1 MTARITAAAIA
12 LCKQTATDSG
22 LAYNMLWANHS
33 KQFIEDAKT
42 ALKAA
47 DATGKADARF
57 QRRQVKLQKE
67 CIERLSAQKMSLESE
82 LRAYRVK
89 YGVIGSLN

>member
-1 MTARITAAAIA
+1 MTARVTAAAIA

-47 DATGKADARF
+47 DAVVRPGARF
-57 QRRQVKLQKE
+57 KTQQLKLHKQ
-67 CIERLSAQKMSLESE
+67 CIERLSAQKLNLESE

>member
-1 MTARITAAAIA
+1 MKARIAAAAAA
-12 LCKQTATDSG
+12 LCKQASTDSG
-22 LAYNMLWANHS
+22 LEYNMLWANHL
-33 KQFIEDAKT
+33 KQFIEDAKA

-47 DATGKADARF
+47 DDAAMADTRF
-57 QRRQVKLQKE
+57 QKRQIKLQKE